1 MTLRVL
7 VTGGAGYVGSH
18 TCKSLAAAG
27 ALPIVYD
34 NLSRGHEW
42 AVKWGPFERGD
53 ITDADRLS
61 EVIRTHR
68 PDAVLHFAAYAYVGE
83 SVEDPAKYYWNNVVG
98 TLTLL
103 NVMRAEAVNRF
114 VLSSTCSVYG
124 TPEAPTIDESHRRA
138 PINPYGRSKLV
149 IEQCLE
155 DYSRAYG
162 LSAIGLRYFNAAGAD
177 PDGEIGEAHDPET
190 HLIPLVLAAAEGFQ
204 PDVTVFGA
212 DHETPDGTCIRDFV
226 HVSDLADA
234 HVAAIV
240 RLETS
245 HGFDAFNLGSGS
257 GNSVK
262 EVIAA
267 AERISGRAISVRH
280 GERREGDPARLV
292 ASNAKARA
300 ELGWRPNRSDID
312 TILVTARNWMKS
324 GK

>member
-1 MTLRVL
+1 
-7 VTGGAGYVGSH
+7 
-18 TCKSLAAAG
+18 
-27 ALPIVYD
+27 
-34 NLSRGHEW
+34 
-42 AVKWGPFERGD
+42 
-53 ITDADRLS
+53 
-61 EVIRTHR
+61 
-68 PDAVLHFAAYAYVGE
+68 
-83 SVEDPAKYYWNNVVG
+83 
-98 TLTLL
+98 
-103 NVMRAEAVNRF
+103 
-114 VLSSTCSVYG
+114 
-124 TPEAPTIDESHRRA
+124 
-138 PINPYGRSKLV
+138 
-149 IEQCLE
+149 
-155 DYSRAYG
+155 
-162 LSAIGLRYFNAAGAD
+162 
-177 PDGEIGEAHDPET
+177 
-190 HLIPLVLAAAEGFQ
+190 
-204 PDVTVFGA
+204 
-212 DHETPDGTCIRDFV
+212 
-226 HVSDLADA
+226 LADA

>member
-1 MTLRVL
+1 
-7 VTGGAGYVGSH
+7 
-18 TCKSLAAAG
+18 
-27 ALPIVYD
+27 
-34 NLSRGHEW
+34 
-42 AVKWGPFERGD
+42 
-53 ITDADRLS
+53 
-61 EVIRTHR
+61 
-68 PDAVLHFAAYAYVGE
+68 
-83 SVEDPAKYYWNNVVG
+83 
-98 TLTLL
+98 
-103 NVMRAEAVNRF
+103 MRAEAVNRF

-124 TPEAPTIDESHRRA
+124 MPEAPMIDESHRRA

-280 GERREGDPARLV
+280 GEHREGDPARLV

-312 TILVTARNWMKS
+312 TILVTARNWMKG